1 MKFME
6 SKVVRGQ
13 EMREEMSAY
22 LAIPNFQLFVGQYGE
37 QNFISVA
44 NHLDKRS
51 GGMRRSQNFRPAQW
65 EIHRCFLLHR
75 IKRIRLHTVTSI
87 HSPVHSRSKFG
98 YDIPYTLVLHIII
111 IVFKYNIITDRPRNP
126 NNRIPYQKM
135 CTIAIEYRVDKIENI
150 GVGPK

>member
-1 MKFME
+1 ME

-13 EMREEMSAY
+13 EMREEKSAY

-51 GGMRRSQNFRPAQW
+51 SGMRRSQNFRPAQW
-65 EIHRCFLLHR
+65 EIHRCFLSHR
-75 IKRIRLHTVTSI
+75 TKRIRLHTVTSI

-98 YDIPYTLVLHIII
+98 YDIPYTLVLHIIVMMLLLLLLFSSI
-111 IVFKYNIITDRPRNP
+111 ILLRIVHEIRPIVFLIKKCVPS
-126 NNRIPYQKM
+126 Q
-135 CTIAIEYRVDKIENI
+135 
-150 GVGPK
+150 